1 MYAVRAVAHKTAGK
15 AFEMKSMYA
24 AIVRNGVNRSGPE
37 PIQRG
42 LKTGRGGDQGEDVK
56 ECRVCNGLSRQ
67 A

>member
-1 MYAVRAVAHKTAGK
+1 MYLVRAVAHKTAGK

-42 LKTGRGGDQGEDVK
+42 SEEAGKGARRGEDVAK
-56 ECRVCNGLSRQ
+56 RVPSV
-67 A
+67 